1 MDYQRFRQQCR
12 DYIALME
19 QGEGMIARGD
29 VDAIESMAMDAAHLL
44 VDMRAAWNELEQQ
57 AYMPGAVLESS
68 LAELR
73 YLMREALCRV
83 ERNKDNVA
91 AWKARTQELLCAVK
105 AGSIAMA
112 GYAELDG
119 PAKNLVNA
127 RV

>member
-91 AWKARTQELLCAVK
+91 AWKAQTQASLCTARAASV
-105 AGSIAMA
+105 AMA
-112 GYAELDG
+112 GYASVALRPRSSVHTRG
-119 PAKNLVNA
+119 
-127 RV
+127 